1 MTGTKPSKSAKKRAL
16 NALQELGERLI
27 QLNDAQLAAID
38 LDLQL
43 LEAVQAAQMMRS
55 HGALRRQKQ
64 LIGKIM
70 RGVDPAPIQSALDSF
85 AQQGRAA
92 QTLFRKSEAWRDRI
106 AADGPDALAEF
117 FVEIGCHNDQLEQA
131 LREYGAA
138 RDAQKKKHIK
148 RRIFREV
155 HGELAIMLQKARR

>member
-1 MTGTKPSKSAKKRAL
+1 L
-16 NALQELGERLI
+16 IALQELGERLI
-27 QLNDAQLAAID
+27 QLTDEQLAAID

-43 LEAVQAAQMMRS
+43 LEAVRTAQKTRS

-85 AQQGRAA
+85 AQQDRAA
-92 QTLFRKSEAWRDRI
+92 QILFRKSEAWRDRI
-106 AADGPDALAEF
+106 AADGSDALSEF
-117 FVEIGCHNDQLEQA
+117 FAEIGCHSDQLEQA

-138 RDAQKKKHIK
+138 RDAQKKKHMK

-155 HGELAIMLQKARR
+155 HGELAAMLQKTRR